1 MNKTVNINLANTF
14 FHIDEE
20 AYAKLR
26 RYLESIKKSF
36 DGTPGSDEIIADIEA
51 RIAELFS
58 EKMENDRQVITMKEV
73 DDVIAVMGQPED
85 YHVDEDLFDE
95 PQSASSDSET
105 KRSKKLFRDWDNK
118 YIGGVCAGL
127 QHYLGIDALWIR
139 ILFLILAIFGSGFG
153 LILYFVLWILVP
165 EATTTAEKLDM
176 RGEPINIS
184 NIEKKVKEGIDDV
197 AEKVKNVDY
206 DKMGNR
212 VKSGSRSF
220 FEGLSSV
227 LGFLV
232 SLVGKFIGI
241 ILIIVG
247 ASTLVALFIG
257 LFTAG
262 VVDVIHVPGV
272 DFYNLMNITGIP
284 AWAISTLVF
293 FAVGIP
299 FFFLFYLGLKILVNN
314 LKSLGGWAKAV
325 LVLIWVAAVGTLVVI
340 GVKQASM
347 HAYTGQI
354 KEDKALITSTPID
367 TLSISMGK
375 YEYYNSE
382 FNMEIDGM
390 SMQYDGD
397 GEKILHSE
405 DVRFDILPSEDDQM
419 RIEIIRNANGANYKE
434 AREMAEKIIY
444 NYRLDDKRLILDDY
458 LLTDWAN
465 KFRDQEIRIKLYL
478 PVGQKIVLK
487 SDTRYHLGYR
497 TLNANGYYSYKMID
511 HLWEMT
517 KEGKLICLDCP
528 IEEDEE
534 EEAVEVE
541 EVLEEEVIEESAP
554 EILEEVEL
562 PQIEE

>member
-73 DDVIAVMGQPED
+73 DDVITVMGQPED

-95 PQSASSDSET
+95 PQSASSESET

-247 ASTLVALFIG
+247 AFTLVALFIG

-314 LKSLGGWAKAV
+314 LKSLGSWAKAV
-325 LVLIWVAAVGTLVVI
+325 LVLVWVAAVGTLVVI

-347 HAYTGQI
+347 NAYTGQI
-354 KEDKALITSTPID
+354 REDKALITSTPID

-419 RIEIIRNANGANYKE
+419 RIEIVRNANGANYKE

-444 NYRLDDKRLILDDY
+444 NYRLEDKRLILDDY

-487 SDTRYHLGYR
+487 SNTRYHLGYR
-497 TLNANGYYSYKMID
+497 TLNAHGYYSYKMID
-511 HLWEMT
+511 QLWEMT

-528 IEEDEE
+528 IEEEE
-534 EEAVEVE
+534 EEEPVEVE
-541 EVLEEEVIEESAP
+541 EVLEEEVIEESAA

-562 PQIEE
+562 PQIEK